1 MNKFRNLFQNHKAII
16 LVSLG
21 LALSTGVA
29 GYAIVSKIALEKQFQ
44 QQTSEAKE
52 THDKILAM
60 SNTIGDLQSKL
71 DGTLKDI
78 QRLQS
83 EVDTERSKIAAFA
96 KQAASCDKIKKR
108 LRIKE

>member
-1 MNKFRNLFQNHKAII
+1 MNNFKYLCQKHKSII

-21 LALSTGVA
+21 FALSVGVA
-29 GYAIVSKIALEKQFQ
+29 GYAIFSKMALEKQFQ
-44 QQTSEAKE
+44 QQTSETKE

-96 KQAASCDKIKKR
+96 KQAASCDKIKKQ